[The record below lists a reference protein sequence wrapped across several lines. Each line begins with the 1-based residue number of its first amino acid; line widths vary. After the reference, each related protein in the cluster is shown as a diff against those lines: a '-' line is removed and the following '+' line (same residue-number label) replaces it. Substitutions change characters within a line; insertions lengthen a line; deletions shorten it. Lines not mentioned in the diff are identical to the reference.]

1 MNHCL
6 SDKTLWLLN
15 EGDSTQ
21 EQWRH
26 LEGCRVCADRYD
38 RMTHDLEMITGTLR
52 QIPPPVRAAS
62 IRMLLVYRSI
72 PLAVAFLLAIALLWG
87 ENMVWRQS
95 LPDPSDQAFNNELS
109 QFLEQVSDAI
119 FTGTSAREAVATA
132 PESDLN
138 SLQAAL
144 GETCADECQ
153 ELFSRSA
160 DEATVSQGMPRG
172 PEQQRVNYRAK

>member
-1 MNHCL
+1 
-6 SDKTLWLLN
+6 
-15 EGDSTQ
+15 
-21 EQWRH
+21 
-26 LEGCRVCADRYD
+26 
-38 RMTHDLEMITGTLR
+38 
-52 QIPPPVRAAS
+52 
-62 IRMLLVYRSI
+62 
-72 PLAVAFLLAIALLWG
+72 
-87 ENMVWRQS
+87 MVWRQS